1 MEVLEDL
8 VSHVKKQKQKKKSLY
23 YGIIYFIRITQ
34 YEVRANAIGRIL
46 VILIVLDVKANNIAC
61 HYSKALI
68 MRCR

>member
-8 VSHVKKQKQKKKSLY
+8 ESHVKKQKQKQKKSLY

-46 VILIVLDVKANNIAC
+46 VIL
-61 HYSKALI
+61 
-68 MRCR
+68 